1 MPRSIRSQELPALLA
16 PGLQLYAPGVTGE
29 SSVIVDALR
38 AAPEA
43 SDGVTY
49 TGVWLPGINRVDYAS
64 LHPEARAEAYFMGPD
79 QRPSF
84 EAGRT
89 QYFPLSYYQI
99 YRRFLEGPAPD
110 MALLHLSSPD
120 VDGRCSLGLANDFTP
135 AILGRTPRLIA
146 HINPAMPRTLGA
158 AKVAYDDLEAVIE
171 AETPLLTEPPD
182 AATGGGGFEAI
193 ARHLSGL
200 VRDGDTLQ
208 VGIGRVQSVLAEF
221 ADRRDLL
228 VHAGI
233 VGDGVMA
240 LARAGA
246 LADRPGAVTTGVAY
260 GSPELYR
267 FAAEDGRV
275 RFAPVGYTHDTATL
289 RAIPR
294 LVAINSVIE
303 IDLLGQ
309 ANAESVDGRQI
320 SSAGGITDFLRG
332 ARLSDGGLPIVA
344 LQATAK
350 RGSVS
355 RIVPQL
361 PAGAPVSVPRGDIGL
376 VVTEYGIADLRDK
389 SVDGR
394 AEALIGIAAPDF
406 RAGLTEAWAERRR
419 GM

>member
-1 MPRSIRSQELPALLA
+1 MPRSMSQAGLPAALEPNLRV
-16 PGLQLYAPGVTGE
+16 YAPGATGE
-29 SSVIVDALR
+29 SPVLTEALR

-43 SDGVTY
+43 SRGVTY
-49 TGVWLPGINRVDYAS
+49 TGVWLPGINHVDYAS

-110 MALLHLSSPD
+110 LALLHLSSPD

-146 HINPAMPRTLGA
+146 HINPAMPRTMGA
-158 AKVAYDDLEAVIE
+158 AKIAYDDLEAVIE
-171 AETPLLTEPPD
+171 AEAPLPTEPPG
-182 AATGGGGFEAI
+182 AATAGGFEAI

-200 VRDGDTLQ
+200 VRDGDILQ
-208 VGIGRVQSVLAEF
+208 VGIGRVQAVLAGF

-228 VHAGI
+228 IHAGI
-233 VGDGVMA
+233 IGDGVMA

-406 RAGLTEAWAERRR
+406 RDELAEAWAERRR